1 MLIHSMDI
9 VLVVTERIA
18 AKRTK
23 N

>member
-1 MLIHSMDI
+1 MDI